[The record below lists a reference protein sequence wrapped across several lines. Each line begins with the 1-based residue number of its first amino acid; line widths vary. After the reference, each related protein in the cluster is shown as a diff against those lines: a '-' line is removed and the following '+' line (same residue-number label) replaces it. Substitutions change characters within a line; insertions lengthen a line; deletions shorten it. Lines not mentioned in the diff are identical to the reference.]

1 MLRSGPAAL
10 LVCLLAPAAVFAQAE
25 PAPGSL
31 PGTLP
36 RREPP
41 PPRVRVAADARLAGL
56 LGETA
61 RVAAPLGWGFGLQ
74 LSASLLPVGP
84 LRLGFVLDFAQ
95 DRFARTIDGLEGVP
109 DQGQLLLHNTFALQ
123 GLADLPTRWVRPY
136 LAFGVGL
143 SEARHESPLE
153 DPETQAPQT
162 VDQATLPL
170 LRLSAGL
177 GISPLRWFEV
187 GMSAELSFAF
197 SELRGGVLADKGMVM
212 RGDAPLFQPGWC
224 ALAAWVGYRFF

>member
-1 MLRSGPAAL
+1 MCRFGPAAL
-10 LVCLLAPAAVFAQAE
+10 FISLLVPGAVLGQAE

-31 PGTLP
+31 PSAPP

-41 PPRVRVAADARLAGL
+41 PPRVRIAANARLAGL
-56 LGETA
+56 LGEA
-61 RVAAPLGWGFGLQ
+61 AGVAPPLGWGFGLQ
-74 LSASLLPVGP
+74 LSASLVPVGP

-95 DRFARTIDGLEGVP
+95 DRFVRTIDTVAGLPE
-109 DQGQLLLHNTFALQ
+109 QGQLLLHNTFVLQ

-136 LAFGVGL
+136 LAFGAGL

-153 DPETQAPQT
+153 DAATQAPQT
-162 VDQATLPL
+162 VVQTTLPL

-187 GMSAELSFAF
+187 GVSAELSFAF
-197 SELRGGVLADKGMVM
+197 SALRGGVVVEGGMAA
-212 RGDAPLFQPGWC
+212 RGDALLFQPGWGV
-224 ALAAWVGYRFF
+224 LATWVSYRFF